1 MFQASGMLGDQ
12 KRFWAT
18 EGVLFI
24 SERFTD
30 LTEKISRS
38 PFSCFENSNLK
49 ISSFS
54 FCTPNDLSPLK
65 TLQ

>member
-24 SERFTD
+24 SARFTD
-30 LTEKISRS
+30 LTETIFQMAVQLLWK
-38 PFSCFENSNLK
+38 L
-49 ISSFS
+49 
-54 FCTPNDLSPLK
+54 
-65 TLQ
+65 

>member
-24 SERFTD
+24 SARFTD
-30 LTEKISRS
+30 LTEKIS

-54 FCTPNDLSPLK
+54 FSTQNDFSPLK